1 MPMPVC
7 WPSDTVT
14 SMPALP
20 DDIEP
25 ALKTNCPSARVD
37 TVT

>member
-14 SMPALP
+14 SMPTLP

>member
-1 MPMPVC
+1 MPVPVC
-7 WPSDTVT
+7 CPSDTVT

-20 DDIEP
+20 DIEP